1 LDAVTRAMPVPA
13 DDAVRTTCPYCGVG
27 CGVTVLQPD
36 SASCRVTGDVAHPA
50 NAGRLCSKGAALAAT
65 LGTTGR
71 LLRPRIG
78 AREPDWDEALDTVAA
93 RLAATI
99 AEHGRDAVAVYG
111 SGQLLT
117 EDYYAANKFVKG
129 WLGTANIDTNS
140 RLCMASSVAGHKR
153 AFGTD
158 TVPGRYADLEQADLV
173 ILVGSNLAWCH
184 PVLHQRLLAAREARP
199 TLRILVIDP
208 RATATTAMADRH
220 LAIEP
225 DRDADLFGGLLAHL
239 ARHDA
244 LDNDW
249 MAAHV
254 GGAKAS
260 LAAVAPLTRAETI
273 RRTGL
278 SADDIACLFDA
289 FRTTERVVTV
299 YSQGVNQG
307 ARGTDT
313 VNAII
318 NCHLA
323 TNRIGRAGTGP
334 FSVTGQ
340 PNAMGGREV
349 GGLSNMLAAHTEL
362 DDAGARERVQ
372 RFWDS
377 PHIASTP
384 GPKAIELFERIAEG
398 RIRAVWILATNPV
411 DSLPDADRVRAAL
424 AACPFVVV
432 SDVVPD
438 TDTARLAHVLLPSA
452 AWGEKDGTV
461 TNSERCISR
470 QRGFRPLPGAARP
483 DWWQIAAVARRLGA
497 HHGFDWRG
505 PADIFR
511 EHAALSAVAGSPDFD
526 IGAAAALSDAD
537 YRALRPFTWPWRQ
550 GSDPGSDPERDPES
564 APAASRFFGDGRFHT
579 GDGRARMIP
588 IVPAPAG
595 SAPQDDRAFVLNTG
609 RTRDQWHTMT
619 RTGTVPALSSHLGE
633 PFVEIAPTD
642 AARLGIGAADIVE
655 LTSAHGRV
663 QARALVT
670 DRQRTGSL
678 FMPMHWSEVF
688 ASRARVDALVSPVL
702 DPVSGQPASKSERVS
717 LARWPARA
725 FGYVLLRERPVRL
738 PDRRR
743 HYWALAPV
751 PGGWQLELAGL
762 DGAEA
767 LEATCRRLL
776 QDNERVPD
784 GPPSGPARWLEQSD
798 PALGGSRRM
807 LVRDGR
813 LRGAACVASAPVSVA
828 RRWLIERLGASLEDG
843 VRGDGMS
850 VLAGRPGGA
859 VRDPGATVCVCH
871 SVGANTIRD
880 AIGSGRCR
888 SVAELGT
895 TLQAGANCGA
905 CRPELEALLRSARD
919 PYSMNPC
926 SRAIV
931 R

>member
-1 LDAVTRAMPVPA
+1 MDS
-13 DDAVRTTCPYCGVG
+13 VRTTCPYCGVG
-27 CGVTVLQPD
+27 CGVTVLQEGD
-36 SASCRVTGDVAHPA
+36 DAWRVRGDADHPA

-65 LGTTGR
+65 LGTGDR
-71 LLRPRIG
+71 LLRPRIDG
-78 AREPDWDEALDTVAA
+78 EEVAWDEALDTIAA
-93 RLAATI
+93 RFAATI
-99 AEHGRDAVAVYG
+99 AEHGRESVALYA

-158 TVPGRYADLEQADLV
+158 TVPGQYADLEQADLV

-199 TLRILVIDP
+199 GLRILVIDP

-220 LAIEP
+220 LALAP
-225 DRDADLFGGLLAHL
+225 DSDADLFGGLLADL

-244 LDNDW
+244 LDDDW

-254 GGAKAS
+254 GGAKAA
-260 LAAVAPLTRAETI
+260 LAAVAPLSHAETV

-278 SADDIACLFDA
+278 SSEEVGWLFEA
-289 FRTTERVVTV
+289 FRDTGRVVTV

-307 ARGTDT
+307 VRGTDT

-323 TNRIGRAGTGP
+323 TNRIGRPGTGP
-334 FSVTGQ
+334 FSITGQ

-372 RFWDS
+372 RFWGS
-377 PHIASTP
+377 PHIASRP
-384 GPKAIELFERIAEG
+384 GPKAVKLFERIADG

-411 DSLPDADRVRAAL
+411 DSLPDADRVREAL
-424 AACPFVVV
+424 RACPFVVV

-461 TNSERCISR
+461 TNSERRISR
-470 QRGFRPLPGAARP
+470 QRGFRAPAGEARP
-483 DWWQIAAVARRLGA
+483 DWWQIAAVAQRLGA
-497 HHGFDWRG
+497 RDGFGWRG
-505 PADIFR
+505 PADLFR
-511 EHAALSAVAGSPDFD
+511 EHAALSAAAGSPDFD
-526 IGAAAALSDAD
+526 IGAAATLSDAA
-537 YRALRPFTWPWRQ
+537 YEALRPFTWPWRR
-550 GSDPGSDPERDPES
+550 GSDQGLDQGGNTGRDAGGGVAGPGGH
-564 APAASRFFGDGRFHT
+564 RFFGDGRFHT
-579 GDGRARMIP
+579 ADGRARMIP
-588 IVPAPAG
+588 IVPVSAAPA
-595 SAPQDDRAFVLNTG
+595 PPDDRPFVLNTG
-609 RTRDQWHTMT
+609 RVRDQWHTMT
-619 RTGTVPALSSHLGE
+619 RTGTVPGLSSHLGE
-633 PFVEIAPTD
+633 PFVEIAPGD
-642 AARLGIGAADIVE
+642 AERLGIGAADIVE
-655 LTSAHGRV
+655 VASARGCV

-670 DRQRTGSL
+670 DRQREGSL
-678 FMPMHWSEVF
+678 FMPMHWSETF
-688 ASRARVDALVSPVL
+688 ASRARVDTLVSPVL

-717 LARWPARA
+717 LTRWPARA
-725 FGYVLLRERPVRL
+725 FGYVLLSERPVRL
-738 PDRRR
+738 PSRRD
-743 HYWALAPV
+743 HYWALVPV

-762 DGAEA
+762 EGTSA

-776 QDNERVPD
+776 EAGEQVSDDPEAER
-784 GPPSGPARWLEQSD
+784 ARWPRQSD
-798 PALGGSRRM
+798 PAHGDSRRL

-813 LRGAACVASAPVSVA
+813 LRGAAFVASGPVNVA
-828 RRWLIERLGASLEDG
+828 RRWLIDRLGSPLHAGTDG
-843 VRGDGMS
+843 SKGGDADGGTNADRMAL
-850 VLAGRPGGA
+850 LAGRPGTA
-859 VRDPGATVCVCH
+859 VRAPGAIVCSCH

-888 SVAELGT
+888 SVAELGE
-895 TLQAGANCGA
+895 TLQAGTNCGA
-905 CRPELEALLRSARD
+905 CRPELATLLRIGRPVPASA
-919 PYSMNPC
+919 
-926 SRAIV
+926 
-931 R
+931 